1 MKVKIDDEVIF
12 EITDVDFGLISDYV
26 KDPIPD
32 IKRRLE
38 WVISHLCEVH
48 YKKFHEEWLQKFEND
63 PSILNVPVKREDF
76 CRMVFKH
83 PSYKNRKE
91 REAIASEIQ
100 EI

>member
-12 EITDVDFGLISDYV
+12 EISDVDLGLIGDYV
-26 KDPIPD
+26 LDPIPD

-48 YKKFHEEWLQKFEND
+48 YKKFHEEWHQKFSQD
-63 PSILNVPVKREDF
+63 PSILNVPVKRDDF

-83 PSYKNRKE
+83 PAYKNRAE
-91 REAIASEIQ
+91 REAITSEVKKI
-100 EI
+100 